1 MAVPGG
7 ASSAAAAKGSPAAA
21 AAARSGTPLLSARLP
36 CVFFFSLVF
45 CARFRSSLLSRI
57 AGALRRRLPL
67 ALLVVFLAAL
77 VYSQIQPPPS
87 KVPGGPRGPP
97 VTAPRTRLRDGRHL
111 AYLESGVPKEEAK
124 YKIIFVHGFDCCRL
138 DVLNVSQGL
147 LEELGIYLLS
157 FDRPGYA
164 ESDAHP
170 ARTEKSIALDIEEL
184 ADNLQLGPKFHL
196 IGFSMGGEIM
206 WSCLKYI
213 PHRLAGVAI
222 LAPVGNY
229 WWSGFPPEVVEEAWH
244 VQFPQDQR
252 AVWVSHHLPWL
263 THWWNTQSLF
273 PGSSVKSKNPIIL
286 SKEDTPLSQKFIDRT
301 YKDQVR
307 RLGEHDSLHRDMMV
321 GFGKWSWSPVEMENP
336 FAGAGE
342 DVKVHLWHGVE
353 DLYVPVQLSRY
364 ISKRLPWVIYHELPT
379 AGHLFPVADGM
390 PDVIV
395 RSLLLGDE

>member
-1 MAVPGG
+1 MAGPSG
-7 ASSAAAAKGSPAAA
+7 ASSTAAAKGSPAAA
-21 AAARSGTPLLSARLP
+21 ARS
-36 CVFFFSLVF
+36 
-45 CARFRSSLLSRI
+45 
-57 AGALRRRLPL
+57 GALRGMRLPL

-87 KVPGGPRGPP
+87 KVPGAPGGPP

-111 AYLESGVPKEEAK
+111 AYLESGVPKEEAR

-147 LEELGIYLLS
+147 MQELGIYLLS

-213 PHRLAGVAI
+213 PHSHRLAGVAI

-252 AVWVSHHLPWL
+252 AVWVAHHLPWL
-263 THWWNTQSLF
+263 THWWNTQNLF
-273 PGSSVKSKNPIIL
+273 LSSSVKGKNPIIL
-286 SKEDTPLSQKFIDRT
+286 SKEDTPLSKKFIDRT
-301 YKDQVR
+301 YKEQVR
-307 RLGEHDSLHRDMMV
+307 QLGEHDSLHRDMMV

-336 FAGAGE
+336 FAGTGE

-379 AGHLFPVADGM
+379 AGHLFPAAAGM

-395 RSLLLGDE
+395 RSLLLGYE

>member
-1 MAVPGG
+1 MAGPSG
-7 ASSAAAAKGSPAAA
+7 ASSTATAKGSPAAA
-21 AAARSGTPLLSARLP
+21 ARS
-36 CVFFFSLVF
+36 
-45 CARFRSSLLSRI
+45 
-57 AGALRRRLPL
+57 GALRGMRLPL
-67 ALLVVFLAAL
+67 ALLVVFLTAL

-87 KVPGGPRGPP
+87 KVPGAPGGPP

-111 AYLESGVPKEEAK
+111 AYLESGVPKEEAR

-147 LEELGIYLLS
+147 MQELGIYLLS

-252 AVWVSHHLPWL
+252 AVWVAHHLPWL
-263 THWWNTQSLF
+263 THWWNTQNLF
-273 PGSSVKSKNPIIL
+273 VSSSVKGKNPIIL
-286 SKEDTPLSQKFIDRT
+286 SKEDTPLSKKFIDRT
-301 YKDQVR
+301 YKEQVR
-307 RLGEHDSLHRDMMV
+307 QLGEHDSLHRDMMV

-336 FAGAGE
+336 FAGTGE

-379 AGHLFPVADGM
+379 AGHLFPAAPGM

>member
-1 MAVPGG
+1 MAGPGG
-7 ASSAAAAKGSPAAA
+7 AASARREGATAPGKNGAPPAAA
-21 AAARSGTPLLSARLP
+21 ALS
-36 CVFFFSLVF
+36 
-45 CARFRSSLLSRI
+45 
-57 AGALRRRLPL
+57 GALRRLAL
-67 ALLVVFLAAL
+67 ALLVFFSAL
-77 VYSQIQPPPS
+77 LYGQIQPPPS
-87 KVPGGPRGPP
+87 KIPGAPGGPP
-97 VTAPRTRLRDGRHL
+97 VTAPRMRLRDGRHL

-124 YKIIFVHGFDCCRL
+124 YKIIFVHGFDCCRY

-147 LEELGIYLLS
+147 FQDLGIYLLS

-229 WWSGFPPEVVEEAWH
+229 WWSGFPPEVFEEAWY
-244 VQFPQDQR
+244 VQFPQDRR
-252 AVWVSHHLPWL
+252 AVWVAHHLPWL
-263 THWWNTQSLF
+263 THWWNTQNLF
-273 PGSSVKSKNPIIL
+273 PSSSVKGKNPIIL
-286 SKEDTPLSQKFIDRT
+286 SKEDLPLSQKFIDRT
-301 YKDQVR
+301 YKEQVR
-307 RLGEHDSLHRDMMV
+307 QLGEHDSLHRDMMV
-321 GFGKWSWSPVEMENP
+321 GFGKWSWSPLEMENP
-336 FAGAGE
+336 FAGAGDGE
-342 DVKVHLWHGVE
+342 VKVHLWHGVE
-353 DLYVPVQLSRY
+353 DLFVPVQLSRY

-395 RSLLLGDE
+395 RSLILGDE